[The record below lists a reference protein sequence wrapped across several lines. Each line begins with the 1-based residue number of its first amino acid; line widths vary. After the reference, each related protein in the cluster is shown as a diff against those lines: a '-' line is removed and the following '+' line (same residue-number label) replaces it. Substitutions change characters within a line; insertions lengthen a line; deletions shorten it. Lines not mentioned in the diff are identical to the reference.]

1 MAITGKGPLKQHYE
15 RRVAGLALR
24 RIGIATLSV
33 ARAGRLNYDDR
44 ASLLNL
50 RHRHPLARAG
60 RLPRAAR
67 LCRPRHAAAPPPLF
81 PSLPPR
87 GRRLF
92 TLLGGTRRLP
102 ARLHFGTRPA
112 DEGDACSL
120 ACLSPNRLRASPS
133 LFPTFSQVLDMLGC
147 GLPVCAVGLDS
158 LSDLQGPA
166 HSLLA
171 HAPPP

>member
-1 MAITGKGPLKQHYE
+1 MLVAITGKGPLKQHYE

-67 LCRPRHAAAPPPLF
+67 LCRPRHAAAPPPL
-81 PSLPPR
+81 SPPR
-87 GRRLF
+87 AASLHAARRDQ
-92 TLLGGTRRLP
+92 
-102 ARLHFGTRPA
+102 AS
-112 DEGDACSL
+112 ACT
-120 ACLSPNRLRASPS
+120 APLR
-133 LFPTFSQVLDMLGC
+133 
-147 GLPVCAVGLDS
+147 DS
-158 LSDLQGPA
+158 TCR
-166 HSLLA
+166 
-171 HAPPP
+171 